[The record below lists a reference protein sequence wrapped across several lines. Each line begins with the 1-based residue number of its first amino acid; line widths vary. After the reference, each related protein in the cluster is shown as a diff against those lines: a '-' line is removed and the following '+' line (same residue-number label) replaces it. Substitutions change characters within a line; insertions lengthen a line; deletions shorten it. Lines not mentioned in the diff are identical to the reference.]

1 MVRVLVIG
9 AGRGVGLETVWQALE
24 AGYEVRALA
33 RSASAIE
40 IEHKNLQKVDADAI
54 DYEALKDAVE
64 GCDVVITTLGIAPTF
79 QKVSLFSTTATNVV
93 RAMAAGGVD
102 RLIAVTGLG
111 AGDSKGTGGLLYAKF
126 LQPLMLGPIYADK
139 DREEQII
146 RDSELDWTI
155 VRPGF
160 LTRLPTRGNYHV
172 LVEPSE
178 WRAGFIT
185 RGDVA
190 DFLVKQIADRELT
203 GKTPML
209 VND

>member
-1 MVRVLVIG
+1 MARVLVIG

-24 AGYEVRALA
+24 AGHEVGALA

-40 IEHKNLQKVDADAI
+40 IEHRNLDKINADATGA
-54 DYEALKDAVE
+54 DALDRAIA
-64 GCDVVITTLGIAPTF
+64 GYDVVITTLGIAPTF
-79 QKVSLFSTTATNVV
+79 SKVTLFSETAANVIQ
-93 RAMAAGGVD
+93 AMQNND
-102 RLIAVTGLG
+102 IRRLIAVTGLG
-111 AGDSKGTGGLLYAKF
+111 AGNSKGTGGLLYARF

-139 DREEQII
+139 DREEKLIQE
-146 RDSELDWTI
+146 SNLEWTI

-160 LTRLPTRGNYHV
+160 LTRLPKRSDYHV
-172 LVEPSE
+172 LVEPEE

-185 RGDVA
+185 RSDVA
-190 DFLVKQIADRELT
+190 DFLVKQITDRGLI